1 MRVLNFA
8 CVLCVA
14 ASPAFADNVTSLVH
28 KSHTAE
34 SHGKMDS
41 AIMLMQ
47 SAMVADPARA
57 ETYVALGDLYRRA
70 HEDDFARHYYDE
82 ALIVDPQADA
92 ATRGLSVI
100 GRTANAT
107 DKPLDKE

>member
-1 MRVLNFA
+1 MKVSTFV

-14 ASPAFADNVTSLVH
+14 ASPALADDVASLVH
-28 KSHTAE
+28 KSLTAE
-34 SHGKMDS
+34 AHGRMAS

-47 SAMVADPARA
+47 SAMVVDPARV

>member
-1 MRVLNFA
+1 MRISSLAFA
-8 CVLCVA
+8 LCVA
-14 ASPAFADNVTSLVH
+14 ASPALADNVAALVH
-28 KSHTAE
+28 QSRAAE
-34 SHGKMDS
+34 SHGHLDS

-47 SAMVADPARA
+47 SAMVADPARV

-70 HEDDFARHYYDE
+70 HEDAFAQHFYDE
-82 ALIVDPQADA
+82 ALTLDPQADGA
-92 ATRGLSVI
+92 SRGLSLV

>member
-1 MRVLNFA
+1 MRVSSFV

-14 ASPAFADNVTSLVH
+14 ASPAFADNVTALVH
-28 KSHTAE
+28 KSLVAE
-34 SHGKMDS
+34 SHGKMDN

-47 SAMVADPARA
+47 SAMVADPARVD
-57 ETYVALGDLYRRA
+57 TYVALGDLYRRA
-70 HEDDFARHYYDE
+70 HEDDFASHFYNE
-82 ALIVDPQADA
+82 ALTLDPQADA
-92 ATRGLSVI
+92 ASRGLSVI

>member
-1 MRVLNFA
+1 MKVSTFV

-14 ASPAFADNVTSLVH
+14 ASPALADNVTSLVH
-28 KSHTAE
+28 KSHAAE
-34 SHGKMDS
+34 SHGRMDS

-47 SAMVADPARA
+47 SAMVADPARV

-70 HEDDFARHYYDE
+70 HEDDFARYYYNE
-82 ALIVDPQADA
+82 ALTLDPQTDA